1 MEPATDDEIRTIKV
15 YFNPAITFGVPMRP
29 PSSTLDVLQTVTRRR
44 PLLEA
49 LESEP
54 RDKQALCE
62 SLECSRSTVDRGIRE
77 LEWLQFLRRDEGT
90 YRLTVAGRLALAEQ
104 RRSAETLESIG
115 DASELLADVPRGAP
129 MSAALLAGART
140 IEPPSHA
147 PAKPLQA
154 IVDLVSSAERVRGVS
169 AAERVPQLRTQLYD
183 SVVDGDLEG
192 EAVVTAEFA
201 RFIRE
206 EYPDWVTDVVI
217 DGGFDL
223 HVIDSVP
230 YELALVETPSE
241 SRVFVFV
248 HDESTAIRGL
258 IENETPE
265 AFEWGERV
273 YREFRDASTPLS
285 PSM

>member
-1 MEPATDDEIRTIKV
+1 
-15 YFNPAITFGVPMRP
+15 MRP
-29 PSSTLDVLQTVTRRR
+29 PSSTLDVLQTITRRR

-49 LESEP
+49 LENEP

-62 SLECSRSTVDRGIRE
+62 LLGCSRSTIDRGVRE

-104 RRSAETLESIG
+104 RRSAETLESIS
-115 DASELLADVPRGAP
+115 DAGELLTDVPRDAP

-140 IEPPSHA
+140 IEPPPHA
-147 PAKPLQA
+147 PAKPLRA
-154 IVDLVSSAERVRGVS
+154 IVDLVGSAERVRGVS

-183 SVVDGDLEG
+183 GVVDGDLEG

-201 RFIRE
+201 RFIQE
-206 EYPDWVTDVVI
+206 EYPDWLTDVVI

-223 HVIDSVP
+223 HVIESVP

-273 YREFRDASTPLS
+273 YRKFRDASTPLS